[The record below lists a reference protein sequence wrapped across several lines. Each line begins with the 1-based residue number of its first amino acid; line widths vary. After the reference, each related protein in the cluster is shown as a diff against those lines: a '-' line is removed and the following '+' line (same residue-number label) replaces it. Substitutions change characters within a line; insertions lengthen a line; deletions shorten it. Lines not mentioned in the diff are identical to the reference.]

1 MRTLIFAFCIMIKKE
16 LRKLYKEKRQSIS
29 DRERMK
35 MDDLLLIQFQKMFL
49 EQVDV
54 LFTYWPLSDAAEPN
68 TLLFTRYMHHMI
80 PGLHIAYPI
89 TDFSALSMQAILVN
103 EDTDYHTNNHGITEP
118 REGEVI
124 PPEMIDVVFVPMLIC
139 DKDGYRVGFGKGFY
153 DRFLPKCR
161 RDVLKI
167 GFSYFDPID
176 KIDDTDAYDV
186 PLNFCITP
194 ERIYEMQG

>member
-1 MRTLIFAFCIMIKKE
+1 MTKKE

-29 DRERMK
+29 DKERVK

-49 EQVDV
+49 DHVNV

-80 PGLHIAYPI
+80 PGLEIAYPI
-89 TDFSALSMQAILVN
+89 TDFPNSTMQAVLVY
-103 EDTDYHTNNHGITEP
+103 EDTEYHTNNYGITEP
-118 REGEVI
+118 KEGQVI
-124 PPEMIDVVFVPMLIC
+124 SPEMIDIVFVPMLIC
-139 DKDGYRVGFGKGFY
+139 DKEGYRVGFGKGFY

-161 RDVLKI
+161 PDALKI
-167 GFSYFDPID
+167 AFSYFDPVD
-176 KIDDTDAYDV
+176 KIDDMNEYDV

-194 ERIYEMQG
+194 ETIYEMQF